1 MKYNTINT
9 IIDDILLEINRG
21 NISESEQLSRNQ
33 IEQWIIQYR
42 AVLLKQDIDKNRDIN
57 NQYIQYLNSV
67 ELSQHRIGVGR
78 NNVLKSTTTIP
89 ETIDFHF
96 RSGIVDVRDS
106 FGNEIQ
112 FSTERRAMIQQD
124 RRYTSSEYISYIKG
138 KYIYVSGPGLIESV
152 NVALIAVNPFDISGF
167 SADDVYPMPANMI
180 PPMKDM
186 IIQKEIR
193 HMLVADDTNNAKDD
207 TNIQANK

>member
-1 MKYNTINT
+1 MEFNSLNT
-9 IIDDILLEINRG
+9 IIDDILLEIRKG
-21 NISESEQLSRNQ
+21 NISESEQISRNQ

-57 NQYIQYLNSV
+57 NQYVQYLNDV
-67 ELSQHRIGVGR
+67 RLSQYRIGTGR
-78 NNVLKSTTTIP
+78 NNVLKSANVIP

-112 FSTERRAMIQQD
+112 FSTERRAMVQQD
-124 RRYTSSEYISYIKG
+124 RRYTPGEYMAYVKN
-138 KYIYVSGPGLIESV
+138 KHLYVSGPGLIESI
-152 NVALIAVNPFDISGF
+152 NIALIAVNPFDITGF
-167 SADDVYPMPANMI
+167 SADDAYPMPVNMI

-193 HMLVADDTNNAKDD
+193 HMLVSDDTNNAKDD